1 MPRVILTAAI
11 FLAGLG
17 AVQAQTSCYPR
28 VGAYSGRY
36 EGRCPN
42 SSLKWTAVEN
52 TIGAFGR
59 NCTDEPWT
67 YNRTEK
73 MFYNPKA
80 NESFAMQDCYPATRE
95 QAANRPETVI
105 YSEMVRRFHEN
116 RIQRPG
122 SSVEQVSASR

>member
-1 MPRVILTAAI
+1 MARVILTAAI

-28 VGAYSGRY
+28 IGAYSGQY
-36 EGRCPN
+36 EGQCPN
-42 SSLKWTAVEN
+42 SHLKWTAVEN

-59 NCTDEPWT
+59 NCNDEPWT

-80 NESFAMQDCYPATRE
+80 NESFAMQDCNAATRE
-95 QAANRPETVI
+95 QSASRPETSI
-105 YSEMVRRFHEN
+105 ISEMVRRFHGN

-122 SSVEQVSASR
+122 SSSEQASINR